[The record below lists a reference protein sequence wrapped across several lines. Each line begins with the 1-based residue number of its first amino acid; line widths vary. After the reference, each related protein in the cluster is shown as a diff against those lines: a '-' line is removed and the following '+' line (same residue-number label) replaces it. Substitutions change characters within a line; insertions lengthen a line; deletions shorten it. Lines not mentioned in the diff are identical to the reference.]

1 MTTIVTAFL
10 TNINK
15 NINRTFEKYI
25 EYGTKLI
32 NIPQQK
38 IIYIEK
44 EVYNKYYK
52 DINDINTT
60 FRFIEKKDIYL
71 YEYYDQITNFN
82 LISNLHEKD
91 SIEYIFVQCN
101 KTEWIKNA
109 INENPYNS
117 EQFIWID
124 FGIYHVINND
134 ELFIKYINHICKSKY
149 DNIRIAHGY
158 FNGNED
164 FIYRQII
171 WFFLG
176 GIFGGHKDKLLL
188 FADLMK
194 DKCLSIIK
202 NEKTICWEINIWY
215 LIYKEHSELFSIY
228 SANHNISILENY

>member
-1 MTTIVTAFL
+1 MATIITALL
-10 TNINK
+10 TNIN
-15 NINRTFEKYI
+15 NYRAIDKYI
-25 EYGTKLI
+25 EYGKKLI

-38 IIYIEK
+38 IIYIEE
-44 EVYNKYYK
+44 EVYNMYYK

-82 LISNLHEKD
+82 LISGHHEKNTID
-91 SIEYIFVQCN
+91 YMFVQCN
-101 KTEWIKNA
+101 KTEWIRNA
-109 INENPYNS
+109 IHENLYNS

-124 FGIYHVINND
+124 FGIYHMINND
-134 ELFIKYINHICKSKY
+134 ELFTKYVNNICNCKN
-149 DNIRIAHGY
+149 DNIRIACGY

-164 FIYRQII
+164 FIYKQVI

-176 GIFGGHKDKLLL
+176 SIFGGHKDKLLL

-194 DKCLSIIK
+194 EKCLSIIK

-215 LIYKEHSELFSIY
+215 LIYKEYPELFSTY
-228 SANHNISILENY
+228 TADHNINILINY

>member
-1 MTTIVTAFL
+1 MATIVTALL
-10 TNINK
+10 TNIN
-15 NINRTFEKYI
+15 NYREIDKYI
-25 EYGTKLI
+25 EYGKKLI

-38 IIYIEK
+38 IIYIEEK
-44 EVYNKYYK
+44 VHNMYYK

-82 LISNLHEKD
+82 LISGHREKNTID
-91 SIEYIFVQCN
+91 YMFVQCN

-109 INENPYNS
+109 IHENPYNS

-124 FGIYHVINND
+124 FGIYHMINND
-134 ELFIKYINHICKSKY
+134 ELFIKYINHICESKY
-149 DNIRIAHGY
+149 DNIRIASGY

-164 FIYRQII
+164 YIYKQVI

-176 GIFGGHKDKLLL
+176 SIFGGHKDKLLL

-194 DKCLSIIK
+194 EKCLSIIK

-215 LIYKEHSELFSIY
+215 LIYKEYPELFSTY
-228 SANHNISILENY
+228 TADHNINILINY